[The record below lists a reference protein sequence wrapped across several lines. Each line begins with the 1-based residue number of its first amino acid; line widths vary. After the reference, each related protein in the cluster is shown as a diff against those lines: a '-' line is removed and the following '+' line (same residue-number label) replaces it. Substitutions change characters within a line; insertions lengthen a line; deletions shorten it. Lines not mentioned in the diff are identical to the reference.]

1 MLLTTSRAAGVN
13 LNLKGAGH
21 GTFYWPTDKKK
32 YAGDVPAHYPHPL
45 IGPNNYSAGEE
56 FPENLRQIMSIF
68 DVSAFTA
75 SQRYTSIQNLRS
87 LTKLKPYQENL
98 VG

>member
-1 MLLTTSRAAGVN
+1 MLLTRAAGVN

-32 YAGDVPAHYPHPL
+32 YAGDIPAHYPNLL

-56 FPENLRQIMSIF
+56 FPENLRQIMSI

-75 SQRYTSIQNLRS
+75 SQRYTSIQN
-87 LTKLKPYQENL
+87 
-98 VG
+98 